1 MIVLCVAFNRLLS
14 ARRIDGNAGTTNTHA
29 RIDWASHQTAPRP
42 VATPATASA
51 SFPGHTSVS
60 GPRPFALLSA
70 TAAKMR
76 ARVVLLLALPRW
88 GSATF
93 TTGGQ
98 MTFAQCE
105 SYCAAMGSEVAC
117 VASDADQTE
126 LEGLT
131 SGSCS
136 EFWVASEARAT
147 RGPRARCSRL
157 TPPLC
162 APPPPMLSVVRRR
175 VSSLARAPCA
185 GLQRLG

>member
-1 MIVLCVAFNRLLS
+1 
-14 ARRIDGNAGTTNTHA
+14 
-29 RIDWASHQTAPRP
+29 
-42 VATPATASA
+42 
-51 SFPGHTSVS
+51 
-60 GPRPFALLSA
+60 
-70 TAAKMR
+70 MR
-76 ARVVLLLALPRW
+76 ADRRVVLLLTLLRW
-88 GSATF
+88 ASATF

-98 MTFAQCE
+98 MTFASCE

-147 RGPRARCSRL
+147 RGPRARRSRL

-162 APPPPMLSVVRRR
+162 ALPPMLSVVRRR